1 MAFCACA
8 LSVNRSG
15 LPAEMQWGH
24 ACLSTILSPSSFC
37 RKWLVPPL
45 CSLSEVTGLPN
56 QWVTCIC
63 AESSAVTWKQL
74 KADHKLEQIK
84 KNLKQRSLWLGFMSR
99 EDLLGL
105 TLNRMKYHSQG
116 RYYAS
121 DLLLN
126 DRVLPRKVAKS
137 YCSYRFFLLTVEK
150 GRIGP
155 GRFFFPGSCFK

>member
-1 MAFCACA
+1 MSLCACA
-8 LSVNRSG
+8 LSVNGSG

-45 CSLSEVTGLPN
+45 CSLSKVTGLPN

-63 AESSAVTWKQL
+63 SESSAVTWKQL

-116 RYYAS
+116 GYYAS

-126 DRVLPRKVAKS
+126 DRVLPRKVAEELS
-137 YCSYRFFLLTVEK
+137 QLQIFPTYCRKRRDWSRQIFLSWIL
-150 GRIGP
+150 
-155 GRFFFPGSCFK
+155 F